1 MTPDRWLVVVAAPLE
16 VRAVLDGLGGDAA
29 ALPDPWEVACV
40 GDRFDVLHSG
50 VGKANAA
57 GATARVLDPRR
68 HLGVLSVG
76 IAGSLPGSGLG
87 LCDAVGATRSILSDE
102 GIGGDAGFIS
112 MSEVGFGAFPDGSM
126 HAEHDPGLL
135 EPFCTRTGPI
145 ATVSWC
151 SGSDACAQGVVERT
165 GAICEAMEGAAVA
178 LAARRIDPGIA
189 TAELRVISNTTG
201 DRSSQ
206 RWALDDSLRSLR
218 AVLGRIAQALC

>member
-1 MTPDRWLVVVAAPLE
+1 M
-16 VRAVLDGLGGDAA
+16 
-29 ALPDPWEVACV
+29 
-40 GDRFDVLHSG
+40 
-50 VGKANAA
+50 
-57 GATARVLDPRR
+57 
-68 HLGVLSVG
+68 
-76 IAGSLPGSGLG
+76 
-87 LCDAVGATRSILSDE
+87 
-102 GIGGDAGFIS
+102 
-112 MSEVGFGAFPDGSM
+112 
-126 HAEHDPGLL
+126 L